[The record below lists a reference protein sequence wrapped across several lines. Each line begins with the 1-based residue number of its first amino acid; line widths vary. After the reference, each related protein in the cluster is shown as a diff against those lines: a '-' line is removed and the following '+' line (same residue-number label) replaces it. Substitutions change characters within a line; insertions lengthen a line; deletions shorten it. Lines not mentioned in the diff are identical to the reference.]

1 MKPTN
6 GDKLFFDTNVLL
18 YLTSNDESKSCIAS
32 RVVETGGTISVQVLN
47 EFVAVARRK
56 LLLSWPAITAHLE
69 PIRRACQIVPLTLHS
84 HDHARNLA
92 ERYKVPIYD
101 ALIIAS
107 AIDAGCTLVMT
118 EDFQHG
124 QMFER
129 CIRVC
134 NPFAAT
140 V

>member
-32 RVVETGGTISVQVLN
+32 
-47 EFVAVARRK
+47 
-56 LLLSWPAITAHLE
+56 
-69 PIRRACQIVPLTLHS
+69 
-84 HDHARNLA
+84 
-92 ERYKVPIYD
+92 
-101 ALIIAS
+101 

-129 CIRVC
+129 RIRVC

-140 V
+140 A